1 MRLDLQILERDQ
13 AGRSVWV
20 GNALNVPALLAAM
33 ILLSLAGQ
41 VFAQEEAL
49 TESRHPTAGILLS
62 LPDGFESAPVSE
74 PYHVTRALRKSL
86 GKTAMSLTVA
96 AYPVSEKVTAD
107 MFGEAVLGELRQDLA
122 VRGLEVDKKTAMT
135 VAGID
140 GVAWRLGYVH
150 RGTRYVAARIHFVRE
165 VKTGRSG
172 APTVRICY
180 LVGLEA
186 VENEKPSLLPT
197 FGEIVKH
204 VQLTDVTRPIVAG
217 VSDFSVTID
226 DPAGGYSIAKPA
238 GWYYQKT
245 PNGVAMGQVD
255 YLAGGGGLPTLRLTR
270 GELTGRVTCKE
281 RAGEHIAM
289 ARRSAN
295 RRDSELTVVSEGP
308 ARLGEHEG
316 YGFVLRQGPAK
327 STRPGAEPGAAL
339 IIAERTLCLNEGDVG
354 TSYTLTLICQDV
366 DPKHAQAV
374 LDAVAKTFRRI
385 DPTTQPTTAPATQPA
400 TTASAPGR

>member
-1 MRLDLQILERDQ
+1 MRLDLQILNVSATWALVFLAVLTGT
-13 AGRSVWV
+13 AG
-20 GNALNVPALLAAM
+20 
-33 ILLSLAGQ
+33 
-41 VFAQEEAL
+41 AQEKPL
-49 TESRHPTAGILLS
+49 TESRQPTAGIVLS
-62 LPDGFESAPVSE
+62 LPSGFESAPVSE

-86 GKTAMSLTVA
+86 GKTGMSLTVA

-122 VRGLEVDKKTAMT
+122 VRGLEVDRKTAMKI
-135 VAGID
+135 AGID

-165 VKTGRSG
+165 VKTGRPG
-172 APTVRICY
+172 APPVRICY

-204 VQLTDVTRPIVAG
+204 VQLTDVARPIEAG

-226 DPAGGYSIAKPA
+226 DPAGGYSIAKPT

-270 GELTGRVTCKE
+270 GELTGRVTCKQ

-289 ARRSAN
+289 ARRTAN

-308 ARLGEHEG
+308 ARLGKHEG
-316 YGFVLRQGPAK
+316 YGFVLRQEPPK
-327 STRPGAEPGAAL
+327 STPPGTEPGPAL

-366 DPKHAQAV
+366 DAKQAQAV

-385 DPTTQPTTAPATQPA
+385 DPTTQPTTAATTQP
-400 TTASAPGR
+400 TAPTPRPGGE